1 MILKFRFWS
10 DLSGLDFARLK
21 ASSGIKQGVAV
32 LLGLGLPTQA
42 EGKSN
47 QRERFA
53 GTLTLTAET
62 LIRVWMELGACVAGA
77 GMKKLVLLNAHVGQV
92 RIMDIV
98 ARDLR
103 ARHDMLTFSS
113 NGYTMPFPPE
123 FEGLSSPEENR
134 VGSHAGDMD
143 TSRVL
148 AEVSRLRMS
157 TVVDRPLYPL

>member
-1 MILKFRFWS
+1 MILKSRFWS

-21 ASSGIKQGVAV
+21 ASSGIKQRVAV
-32 LLGLGLPTQA
+32 LLVLPTQA
-42 EGKSN
+42 VGKSN
-47 QRERFA
+47 EHERFA

-77 GMKKLVLLNAHVGQV
+77 GMKKLVLLNAHVRQV
-92 RIMDIV
+92 SIMDIV

-134 VGSHAGDMD
+134 FGSHAGDMD

-148 AEVSRLRMS
+148 AEVSRLPMS